1 MVRKAIEFFAKKLND
16 EQKVIITD
24 CLKMIE
30 FGMGNTLITFKDKY
44 YEYGGST
51 NIEERGLT
59 IGGYESAW
67 LADLVASFLLENSQD
82 LFEQTSKYHGI
93 YRDDGIIFFKGKWIN
108 EDIMRW
114 IQTFQLR
121 VDDLCDSNGLQ
132 FTAEICQPDMN
143 TRNVCTKINDK
154 ITEETK
160 T

>member
-1 MVRKAIEFFAKKLND
+1 VNYSRNTINQASDLKNDLESMKLNRKEVTTISLDIEAMYPSITFNMVRKAIEFFAKKLND
-16 EQKVIITD
+16 EQKIIIKD
-24 CLKMIE
+24 CLKMIG

-93 YRDDGIIFFKGKWIN
+93 YRDDGIIFF
-108 EDIMRW
+108 
-114 IQTFQLR
+114 
-121 VDDLCDSNGLQ
+121 
-132 FTAEICQPDMN
+132 
-143 TRNVCTKINDK
+143 
-154 ITEETK
+154 
-160 T
+160 